1 MEQLRAGVKD
11 ELVKHPEW
19 EGDEQSRSQSQPQ
32 AQQQNAAASSS
43 TNGALTTTTTATP
56 TTDASAAA
64 DGIVDAEG
72 LGWPAKSTKLR
83 LHHTPEESEANLLVL
98 SQALRTVLQ
107 CIGEDPDREGLQRTP
122 ERYAKALMW
131 MTKGYEDRLVN
142 VINDAVFAEDHDE
155 MVIVRDIDVFSLCEH
170 HLVPFHGKVCA
181 FAFMDSVE
189 LGRVTRAADSGSN
202 MSA

>member
-19 EGDEQSRSQSQPQ
+19 EGDEQSRSQSQHQ

-43 TNGALTTTTTATP
+43 TNGALTTTTTATH
-56 TTDASAAA
+56 TTDASAPA

-107 CIGEDPDREGLQRTP
+107 CIG
-122 ERYAKALMW
+122 
-131 MTKGYEDRLVN
+131 
-142 VINDAVFAEDHDE
+142 
-155 MVIVRDIDVFSLCEH
+155 
-170 HLVPFHGKVCA
+170 
-181 FAFMDSVE
+181 
-189 LGRVTRAADSGSN
+189 
-202 MSA
+202 